1 MEKFVTIE
9 RAIEIARQTTLQ
21 FNVEFI
27 PIQECFHRILAEDL
41 PSKVDDPAFDN
52 SAMDGWAVRSE
63 DTTRT
68 EVGQISAGDKAG
80 RIGPGEAIRIMT
92 GAPIPEGADA
102 IVMVEDGL
110 QGEARP
116 TSFVAKVKIS
126 VQGKSLC
133 PRVS

>member
-68 EVGQISAGDKAG
+68 EIGQTRS
-80 RIGPGEAIRIMT
+80 EEHT
-92 GAPIPEGADA
+92 SE
-102 IVMVEDGL
+102 L
-110 QGEARP
+110 Q
-116 TSFVAKVKIS
+116 S
-126 VQGKSLC
+126 QD
-133 PRVS
+133 